1 MEKEKKKWKG
11 MIFLLWKVNSL
22 SVEDNKKIG
31 MLRLYGQN

>member
-22 SVEDNKKIG
+22 SVEDYKKIV
-31 MLRLYGQN
+31 MLRRYGQN